1 MLKINDK
8 LKGKEFLID
17 VYTVIQR
24 NPQLDRDFFA
34 LNSII
39 KKMYCFDKDLANQWT
54 IQLLNQYTSQGIIDY
69 KNKFSENSD
78 LVSFLEELI
87 FIFCQNNS
95 YQVIVQLIHDKIS
108 MYQGRFFIW
117 KFVINNEDFKTYF
130 FQLLDHDL
138 KQDRYDTIQRII
150 LNIIET
156 QGYIEEGLFDIT
168 DFLASIIEHVI
179 QKDYMKQK
187 QLNFIYSLI
196 NLAIN
201 TFDKAYLKTYFLD
214 FI

>member
-39 KKMYCFDKDLANQWT
+39 KKMYFFDKDLANQWT

-69 KNKFSENSD
+69 KNKFSENNDIS
-78 LVSFLEELI
+78 SFLEELI

-95 YQVIVQLIHDKIS
+95 YQKIVQLIHDKIP
-108 MYQGRFFIW
+108 MYQCRFFIW
-117 KFVINNEDFKTYF
+117 TYVINNEDFKTYF

-156 QGYIEEGLFDIT
+156 QGYIEEGLFDT
-168 DFLASIIEHVI
+168 TNFLANIIEHVI
-179 QKDYMKQK
+179 QKDYIKQS
-187 QLNFIYSLI
+187 QLNFLYELI
-196 NLAIN
+196 NLVQDSFN
-201 TFDKAYLKTYFLD
+201 KAYLKTYFLD